1 MKVLHINCADYG
13 STGAI
18 IDSIA
23 KYSDCENILCAP
35 YITRSHPKLK
45 TYGVCY
51 PHELGICKRIAY
63 VLGYQYGFAPLST
76 GKIKK
81 IIRKE
86 NPTIVHIHSAN
97 CNVVNIY
104 SLFDFLK
111 TKNIPFVVTNHA
123 EFFYTGTCSHAF
135 ECEKWKTGCGNC
147 PQLRFAANT
156 WRDTT
161 ARSWKRMKMAFNGAE
176 KSCAVVSVSPWQLKR
191 SLESPILKGISQC
204 CIKNGIETDYFNNLK
219 PVEKNDCQTILLV
232 TPNFNPSDKTE
243 KGGFYLMELAK
254 LFKDENIRFV
264 VIGKVTGAKV
274 EESNI
279 EFVGAVQDKNKLADY
294 YRSADVVLTLSQ
306 RETYG
311 MTVAEALL
319 CGTPVV
325 GFVNGGSESIALPEH
340 TEFVEYG
347 NVEDLADIIKRK
359 WITYKNT
366 HSSQIAAEAKDTYS
380 NKVMAMQYEKLYLE
394 VSK

>member
-1 MKVLHINCADYG
+1 
-13 STGAI
+13 
-18 IDSIA
+18 
-23 KYSDCENILCAP
+23 
-35 YITRSHPKLK
+35 
-45 TYGVCY
+45 
-51 PHELGICKRIAY
+51 
-63 VLGYQYGFAPLST
+63 
-76 GKIKK
+76 
-81 IIRKE
+81 
-86 NPTIVHIHSAN
+86 
-97 CNVVNIY
+97 
-104 SLFDFLK
+104 
-111 TKNIPFVVTNHA
+111 
-123 EFFYTGTCSHAF
+123 
-135 ECEKWKTGCGNC
+135 
-147 PQLRFAANT
+147 
-156 WRDTT
+156 
-161 ARSWKRMKMAFNGAE
+161 
-176 KSCAVVSVSPWQLKR
+176 
-191 SLESPILKGISQC
+191 
-204 CIKNGIETDYFNNLK
+204 
-219 PVEKNDCQTILLV
+219 
-232 TPNFNPSDKTE
+232 
-243 KGGFYLMELAK
+243 MELAK
-254 LFKDENIRFV
+254 LFKDENVRFV

-279 EFVGAVQDKNKLADY
+279 EFIGAVQDKNKLADY